1 MNEILR
7 IVGLAF
13 AHKRLLAAAYLA
25 AAGAATAYLFLPKL
39 IGGAIDDIAEI
50 AETGEVPQGTILV
63 AVLAILGLSA
73 VRGFLSFAQTF
84 ASESLSQRVAYRVRN
99 QFYDHVQR
107 MSFGFHDKQHTGNL
121 MSRAISD
128 VESVR
133 MFVNM
138 GIIRTPYFI
147 ALFIAVSVLLLQL
160 DWRLGLISM
169 SFLPPAAFQS
179 SLLRLKMRSIWL
191 RAHEKMGELS
201 TSLQENLTGVRVVR
215 AFASEEYEQEKFE
228 RKNIEVATDTIEAE
242 RLHALNASFTLFTFV
257 VALGL
262 VLWLGGREV
271 INGQMS
277 LGELTQFILFMQIL
291 AMPVRMTSMLVHA
304 YARAASAGQRLFE
317 ILDFESP
324 VQESPGAEEIT
335 RSGGRVRFN
344 NVSFSYDDRHPVL
357 KGIDFEVQPGKVVA
371 LLGAPGSG
379 KSTVVDLIPRFYDVR
394 SGRITID
401 GMDVRDVTLESL
413 RRNIGIV
420 QQDNFL
426 FTTSI
431 RDNIAYGRPHATMD
445 EIVEAA
451 KVAQLH
457 DFISALP
464 DGYDTEIGER
474 GSTLSGGQRQRMA
487 IARAVLLDPPI
498 LILDDSTSSVDAGT
512 EELIRQAME
521 SVMKG
526 RTTFVIAHR
535 LGTIQKADTIMVL
548 KDGEIVQ
555 RGTHSELL
563 QSRGPYREIYELQ
576 LRPQEEIMREVDMPM
591 AIGGEALP

>member
-1 MNEILR
+1 LNEILR

-13 AHKRLLAAAYLA
+13 AHKRLCAAAYLA
-25 AAGAATAYLFLPKL
+25 AAGAATAYLFLPKF
-39 IGGAIDDIAEI
+39 IGGAVDDITEI

-63 AVLAILGLSA
+63 AVLAILGLSV

-201 TSLQENLTGVRVVR
+201 TALQENLTGVRVVR

-242 RLHALNASFTLFTFV
+242 RLHSLNASFTLFTFV